1 MVQGLSP
8 KQRETVKLASQ
19 CQAWG
24 RQPVVLLDIVNTL
37 KIKHY
42 FTHIYFESWK
52 NQTLEV
58 CVCPT
63 FVNTTHFLRLLQR
76 TAFYPGPQ
84 ALLAW
89 PVLNCVPQSRLSLTL
104 ETRVK
109 DSSCPTRRE
118 YWTYILHWR
127 NKSKSHR
134 SRIQAFLNLKM
145 RQEVDESCL
154 VGQI

>member
-24 RQPVVLLDIVNTL
+24 RQPVALLNITNTL
-37 KIKHY
+37 KIKYY
-42 FTHIYFESWK
+42 FT
-52 NQTLEV
+52 LAV

-63 FVNTTHFLRLLQR
+63 FVSTTHFLRLLQS

-104 ETRVK
+104 ETWVK
-109 DSSCPTRRE
+109 DSSSLTRRE

-145 RQEVDESCL
+145 SQEVDESCL